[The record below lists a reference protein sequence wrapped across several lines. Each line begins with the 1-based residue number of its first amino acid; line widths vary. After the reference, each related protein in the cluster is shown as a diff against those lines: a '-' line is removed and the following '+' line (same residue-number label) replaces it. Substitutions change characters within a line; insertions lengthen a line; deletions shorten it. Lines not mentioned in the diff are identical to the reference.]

1 MTSLDPK
8 SLAAH
13 VIVTLADA
21 QSAGLSPRIDEL
33 AASIGVRKADV
44 RSVVSSLH
52 HEGHVDAM
60 RLRLTLS
67 GLALASAFGAYE
79 LKPTRTH
86 QEVRLRVA

>member
-1 MTSLDPK
+1 MTSLDTK

-13 VIVTLADA
+13 VIVTLAEA
-21 QSAGLSPRIDEL
+21 QGAGLSPRIDEL

-44 RSVVSSLH
+44 RDVVSRLH

-67 GLALASAFGAYE
+67 GLALASAFGACD
-79 LKPTRTH
+79 LKATRTV